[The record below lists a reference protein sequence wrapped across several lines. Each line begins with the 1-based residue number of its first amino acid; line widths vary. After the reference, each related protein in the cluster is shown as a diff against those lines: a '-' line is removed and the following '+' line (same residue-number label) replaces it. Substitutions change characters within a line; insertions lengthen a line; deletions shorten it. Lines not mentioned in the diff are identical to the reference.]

1 MGEAVE
7 ESKGEQAAK
16 APAPAECVEKQ
27 AYNRKWIRIR
37 EKNTSKI
44 CIQLRK
50 GGDENATK
58 DFKFT

>member
-27 AYNRKWIRIR
+27 ANKRKWIRIR

-50 GGDENATK
+50 GGDEGR
-58 DFKFT
+58 